1 LSNAALRPHAPTFT
15 QGSLMRH
22 VAVMTATGSIGL
34 IAIFSVDAL
43 SLFWVSQLGVE
54 SYKAAIGYASQL
66 LFMLMAV
73 NIGLT
78 IAISACVSRALGEGN
93 RGHARRLAASGLML
107 TFLVSLALA
116 AILWLWRDFALD
128 RIMHAQGEAATVAS
142 GVLAITIP
150 ANVPMGLGMA
160 LSGVLRA
167 CGDARR
173 AMYVTLSGGVV
184 TAFTDPALIFG
195 LHMGVYGAAWA
206 LLISRLVFLVVGYH
220 GASRIHHLVG
230 RPSLAALGHD
240 FRPLAGIGAPSILAN
255 LATPVAAIYVTRV
268 WSDFGEATVAGGAIV
283 DRVIPLAFGVIF
295 ALTGSIGPI
304 IGQNY
309 GARLMP
315 RVKRALTDSFVL
327 AVGYSLV
334 AWAILA
340 LAAPLVVSAF
350 GATGDSA
357 RFVLLFCRYGAMA
370 WVFVTCLF
378 VANTAFN
385 NLGFALMAM
394 LFNWGRATLGTIP
407 FVVFGAHHGGV
418 PGAMVGLILGAAI
431 FGLASVAT
439 AYGLVA
445 RLASRAKPG

>member
-1 LSNAALRPHAPTFT
+1 MSNAAARAYAPVFT
-15 QGSLMRH
+15 QGNLMRH

-43 SLFWVSQLGVE
+43 SLFWVSRLGVT

-66 LFMLMAV
+66 TFLLMSV

-78 IAISACVSRALGEGN
+78 IAISARVSRALGAGN
-93 RGHARRLAASGLML
+93 RTQARRLAASGLTL
-107 TFLVSLALA
+107 TLLTTAVLA
-116 AILWLWRDFALD
+116 ALLWRYRDFALD
-128 RIMHAQGEAATVAS
+128 HFMHAHGEAAEVAS

-160 LSGVLRA
+160 MSGVLRA

-173 AMYVTLSGGVV
+173 AMYVTLSGGIV
-184 TAFTDPALIFG
+184 TAFTDPTLIFG
-195 LHMGVYGAAWA
+195 LGLGVYGAAWA
-206 LLISRLVFLVVGYH
+206 TLISRLVFLIVGYH
-220 GASRIHHLVG
+220 GAVRVHHLVG
-230 RPSLAALGHD
+230 RPNLIALVHD
-240 FRPLAGIGAPSILAN
+240 FRPLAAIGLPSIMAN
-255 LATPVAAIYVTRV
+255 LATPVSAIYVTRV

-304 IGQNY
+304 IGQNF

-315 RVKRALTDSFVL
+315 RVRRALTDSFLL
-327 AVGYSLV
+327 AIVYAFT
-334 AWAILA
+334 AWAALA
-340 LAAPLVVSAF
+340 LLAPLVVTSFEAR
-350 GATGDSA
+350 GDSA
-357 RFVLLFCRYGAMA
+357 AFVLLFCRYGAMA
-370 WVFVTCLF
+370 WVFITCLF

-407 FVVFGAHHGGV
+407 FVLLGAHYAGV
-418 PGAMVGLILGAAI
+418 PGAMTGLIAGAAI
-431 FGLASVAT
+431 FGLGSVAA
-439 AYGLVA
+439 AYALVA

>member
-1 LSNAALRPHAPTFT
+1 MSNAAARPHAPIFT
-15 QGSLMRH
+15 QGNLMRH

-34 IAIFSVDAL
+34 IAIFAVDVL
-43 SLFWVSQLGVE
+43 SLFWVSRLGVD

-66 LFMLMAV
+66 SFALMAI

-78 IAISACVSRALGEGN
+78 ISISANVSRALGAGN
-93 RGHARRLAASGLML
+93 RTQARRLADSGLLL
-107 TFLVSLALA
+107 TFA
-116 AILWLWRDFALD
+116 ATVVLSTGAWFVRDYALD
-128 RIMHAQGEAATVAS
+128 HFMHARGEAAEVA
-142 GVLAITIP
+142 GGLIAVIIP

-173 AMYVTLSGGVV
+173 AMYVTLSGGIV

-195 LHMGVYGAAWA
+195 LKLGVYGAAWA
-206 LLISRLVFLVVGYH
+206 ILISRLVFLLVGYL
-220 GASRIHHLVG
+220 GASRVHHLVG
-230 RPSLAALGHD
+230 RPSFAGLARD
-240 FRPLAGIGAPSILAN
+240 FRPLAGIGLPSIMAN

-315 RVKRALTDSFVL
+315 RVKRALTDSFLL
-327 AVGYSLV
+327 AVGYALV
-334 AWAILA
+334 AWAALA
-340 LAAPLVVSAF
+340 LAAPMIVAAF

-370 WVFVTCLF
+370 WVFITGLF

-407 FVVFGAHHGGV
+407 FVIYGARHGGV
-418 PGAMVGLILGAAI
+418 AGAIVGLILGAAI
-431 FGLASVAT
+431 FGIGAVAA

-445 RLASRAKPG
+445 RLASRADPR

>member
-1 LSNAALRPHAPTFT
+1 LSNAAARPYAPVFT
-15 QGSLMRH
+15 QGNLMRH

-34 IAIFSVDAL
+34 VAIFAVDVL
-43 SLFWVSQLGVE
+43 SLFWVSKLGVD
-54 SYKAAIGYASQL
+54 SYKAAIGYASQV
-66 LFMLMAV
+66 LFMLMAI

-78 IAISACVSRALGEGN
+78 IAISARVSRSLGAGN
-93 RGHARRLAASGLML
+93 RSQARRFAASGLLL
-107 TFLVSLALA
+107 TALVTIVLSTV
-116 AILWLWRDFALD
+116 LWFYRDFVLE
-128 RIMHAQGEAATVAS
+128 RLMHARGEAAMVAS

-150 ANVPMGLGMA
+150 ANLPMGLGMA

-195 LHMGVYGAAWA
+195 LKLGVYGAAWA
-206 LLISRLVFLVVGYH
+206 MLISRLVFLWVGFN
-220 GASRIHHLVG
+220 GAVLVHRLVG
-230 RPSLAALGHD
+230 RPSFSALVKD
-240 FRPLAGIGAPSILAN
+240 FRPLMAIGLPSILAN
-255 LATPVAAIYVTRV
+255 LATPVAAVYLTRV

-315 RVKRALTDSFVL
+315 RVKRAVTDSFVL
-327 AVGYSLV
+327 AVGYAIV
-334 AWAILA
+334 AWGLLA
-340 LAAPLVVSAF
+340 LAAPFVVKGFDASGESA
-350 GATGDSA
+350 D
-357 RFVLLFCRYGAMA
+357 FVLLFCRYGALA

-385 NLGFALMAM
+385 NLNFPMMAM
-394 LFNWGRATLGTIP
+394 VFNWGRATLGTIP
-407 FVVFGAHHGGV
+407 FVTIGARYGGV
-418 PGAMVGLILGAAI
+418 PGAMAGLILGAAI
-431 FGLASVAT
+431 FGLGSVA
-439 AYGLVA
+439 VA
-445 RLASRAKPG
+445 FGIVGRLARQSNPG